1 MTETTLRIE
10 VAPGFGEIPRAAWD
24 AVANPGWVMKPG
36 GVLEGSGPEPFNPFL
51 THDFLVSL
59 EDSGCATEKAGWS
72 PCPLLARSADG
83 TVVGAVPAYLKSHS
97 QGEYVFD
104 HGWAEA
110 FHRAGGRY
118 YPKLQVSV
126 PFTPVPGPRLLVP
139 PGPDAEEIRAAL
151 ARALVQLARG
161 AGASSVHATF
171 LTPRD
176 RDSFLAA
183 GYLER
188 TDRQFHWSDAGYGDF
203 EGFLAALSSRK
214 RKQIRRE
221 RRDAL
226 AGGLAIRWLTGDGIR
241 PEDWDA
247 FFSFYT
253 DTGERKWGRPYLNR
267 RFFTLIG
274 ERMPHRV
281 ALAFALDDGRP
292 IAGALNLV
300 GSDTLYG
307 RYWGAIED
315 RPFLHFEVCYYQAIE
330 FALARGLTRVE
341 AGAQGEHKLFRG
353 YLPAETR
360 SAHWIAH
367 PGLRGAVADYLVRER
382 AAIAEDREELAGLAP
397 FRRDGHG
404 PEGE

>member
-1 MTETTLRIE
+1 MTDTLPYRIE
-10 VAPGFGEIPRAAWD
+10 VAKGFGDIARSTWD
-24 AVANPGWVMKPG
+24 AVANPGWVMAPG
-36 GVLEGSGPEPFNPFL
+36 GRLEGEGPAPFNPFV

-59 EDSGCATEKAGWS
+59 EDSGSATEHTGWS
-72 PCPLLARSADG
+72 PCPVLVRDATG
-83 TVVGAVPAYLKSHS
+83 TVVGAAPAYLKTHS

-110 FHRAGGRY
+110 FHRVGGHY
-118 YPKLQVSV
+118 YPKIQVSV
-126 PFTPVPGPRLLVP
+126 PFTPVPGPRLLVR
-139 PGPDAEEIRAAL
+139 PGPDASLIRSTL

-171 LTPRD
+171 LTPED
-176 RDSFLAA
+176 RDACTDA

-188 TDRQFHWSDAGYGDF
+188 TDRQFHWVDAGYRDF

-221 RRDAL
+221 RREAL
-226 AGGLAIRWLTGDGIR
+226 ADGAITVRWLTGDAIR
-241 PEDWDA
+241 PEHWDA
-247 FFSFYT
+247 FFTFYM

-274 ERMPHRV
+274 ERMADRV
-281 ALAFALDDGRP
+281 ALVIADDGRRP
-292 IAGALNLV
+292 IAGALNLF

-307 RYWGAIED
+307 RYWGALEN

-330 FALARGLTRVE
+330 FALAHGLTRVE
-341 AGAQGEHKLFRG
+341 AGAQGEHKLIRG
-353 YLPAETR
+353 YLPTETR

-367 PGLRGAVADYLVRER
+367 PGLRSAVADYLVHER
-382 AAIAEDREELAGLAP
+382 RVIAEDREELAGLAP
-397 FRRDGHG
+397 FRHVD
-404 PEGE
+404 PE